1 MSNYRRVFIQNSC
14 VFLTIITHK
23 RKHIL
28 IDNIELLRESFK
40 NVNKLY
46 DYEIVA
52 CVILPEHMHVILN
65 LKRIEDYPKII
76 SAIKH
81 YFSRKLGIKADDLTD
96 SKIKKREKGIWHRR
110 YFEHTIIDEIDL
122 NKHIDYVHY
131 NPVKHGHVTNVK
143 DWKYSTFHKFVK
155 ANMYD
160 FNWGNNE
167 ERKSFCDLY
176 GEFDLD

>member
-14 VFLTIITHK
+14 VFLTIITHN
-23 RKHIL
+23 RKPIL
-28 IDNIELLRESFK
+28 INNIELLREAFK

-46 DYEIVA
+46 DYEIIA
-52 CVILPEHMHVILN
+52 CAILPEHIHVILK
-65 LKRIEDYPKII
+65 LKHIQNYPKII
-76 SAIKH
+76 SSIKH
-81 YFSRKLGIKADDLTD
+81 YFSRKLNVKVEDLTK

-131 NPVKHGHVTNVK
+131 NPIKHDHVKHVK

-155 ANMYD
+155 NNMYD
-160 FNWGNNE
+160 LNWGSNE
-167 ERKSFCDLY
+167 EIKSFCDLY
-176 GEFDLD
+176 SEFDLD